1 MERYKVD
8 RLKNGETMV
17 NQYLQK
23 EKIRRQDSIIGSNAT
38 GKAAIENYESRP
50 GLKEIRTKQI

>member
-17 NQYLQK
+17 NKYLKK
-23 EKIRRQDSIIGSNAT
+23 EKNSDVAKQRLKIMRVG
-38 GKAAIENYESRP
+38 P
-50 GLKEIRTKQI
+50 GLKEI

>member
-17 NQYLQK
+17 NKYLKK
-23 EKIRRQDSIIGSNAT
+23 EKNSED
-38 GKAAIENYESRP
+38 RP
-50 GLKEIRTKQI
+50 VSSEAMKIMRVGPDLKEI